1 MFQRIN
7 PDDLNGRQKEIYN
20 FQKSAAL
27 LADYGFNCIK
37 LTDDWQGA
45 DFLAYHFDGATTL
58 KVQLKAR
65 LTIDRKYA
73 GQDLWMNFPCK
84 GTWYLVPHDTLVE
97 LVGQTTNWL
106 NTSSWQDHGG
116 YSSTNPAPV
125 LLEQLRPYTIE
136 ERPKPAAEPTR
147 QARTAPAPPAR
158 TRTTTGT
165 RPEPPLA
172 ESEYWR
178 HPNLAEAQRAL
189 TASGYSC
196 SPPPVR
202 MAGQLPHRTT
212 ERWGYEHH
220 RTLPR
225 QAAHPE
231 RRNRDE
237 PVRGVS
243 RPRRHLVP
251 RRARRTSPPG
261 GGQHALVGIRLVAR
275 ERRVQLGKPVASIA
289 GGATQICPQR
299 NVISDDITTLVT
311 LTDVGV
317 LPVGPTG

>member
-1 MFQRIN
+1 MVTAILRLHREATMFQRIN

-196 SPPPVR
+196 SPPPVEWR
-202 MAGQLPHRTT
+202 GNYLTA
-212 ERWGYEHH
+212 
-220 RTLPR
+220 R
-225 QAAHPE
+225 Q
-231 RRNRDE
+231 RDGAMNII
-237 PVRGVS
+237 VRCPG
-243 RPRRHLVP
+243 RPRIQKDEIGMNLYVAFP
-251 RRARRTSPPG
+251 D
-261 GGQHALVGIRLVAR
+261 QDGIWYLVAHDELVR
-275 ERRVQLGKPVASIA
+275 LAEANTPWLESDSWRVNGGYSSANPSRQLRAALRKFALN
-289 GGATQICPQR
+289 AT
-299 NVISDDITTLVT
+299 
-311 LTDVGV
+311 
-317 LPVGPTG
+317 